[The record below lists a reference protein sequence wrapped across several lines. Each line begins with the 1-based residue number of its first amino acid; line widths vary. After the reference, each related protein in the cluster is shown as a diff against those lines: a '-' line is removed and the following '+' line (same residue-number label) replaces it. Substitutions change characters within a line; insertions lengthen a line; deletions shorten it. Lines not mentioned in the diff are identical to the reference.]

1 MLKKKNKKVKN
12 TSNFSD
18 LRTAQ
23 ENGEIDKFTEIN
35 SKKAIEG
42 KNGLELDFKGIAKV
56 QSTKNIIL

>member
-1 MLKKKNKKVKN
+1 MLKKKDKKVKN

-18 LRTAQ
+18 QRTAQ
-23 ENGEIDKFTEIN
+23 ENGEVDKYTEIN

-42 KNGLELDFKGIAKV
+42 KNGLELDFKGIATV